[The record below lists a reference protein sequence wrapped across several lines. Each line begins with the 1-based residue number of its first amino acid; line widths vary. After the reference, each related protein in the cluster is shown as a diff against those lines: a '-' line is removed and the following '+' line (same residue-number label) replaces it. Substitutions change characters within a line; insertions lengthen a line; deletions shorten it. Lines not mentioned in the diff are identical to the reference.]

1 MVQRQEEQRKK
12 EEMEKRMKEEREQ
25 QRKKDEQEQR
35 RKEEQEQRKKE
46 QQEQQR
52 NKEEKEQEQL
62 EMEQLMEWSSEGESD
77 TTTRKNSINKIINPH
92 LTSLSQQTCVFA
104 RSVSSTREL
113 FVCLFL
119 DWESRI

>member
-25 QRKKDEQEQR
+25 QRKQEQEQR
-35 RKEEQEQRKKE
+35 KKEEQEQLKKE

-52 NKEEKEQEQL
+52 KKEEKEQEQL

-77 TTTRKNSINKIINPH
+77 TTTRKNSINKINPH

-113 FVCLFL
+113 FVCLFVCF
-119 DWESRI
+119 